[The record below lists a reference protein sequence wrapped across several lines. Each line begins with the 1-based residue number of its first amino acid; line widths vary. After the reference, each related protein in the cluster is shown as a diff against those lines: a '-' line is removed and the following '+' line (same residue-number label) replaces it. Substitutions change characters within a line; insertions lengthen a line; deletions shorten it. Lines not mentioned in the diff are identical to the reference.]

1 MVALRILVGD
11 DHPLFRK
18 GLKDLL
24 DEAFAPAEIIEAESG
39 ADMLA
44 LAQGRDWDI
53 AIMDITMPGKS
64 GPELLHELKEARPA
78 LPVLVMSTHPEDLFA
93 VRMFRAGASGYMT
106 KAAAADKV
114 VEAIK
119 TILSG
124 HKYISHSAAEQ
135 LAATVERDSK
145 RLPHELLSDREFQ
158 VLCMLASGLNL
169 RQIGEQLC
177 VSANTVST
185 YRARIL
191 EKMNLKTNAELT
203 RYAIQYSLI
212 APIS

>member
-1 MVALRILVGD
+1 MTTLRILIGD

-18 GLKDLL
+18 GLKELL
-24 DEAFAPAEIIEAESG
+24 EESCAPAEIGEAESG
-39 ADMLA
+39 LDMLA
-44 LAQGRDWDI
+44 LVKQQDWNV
-53 AIMDITMPGKS
+53 AVMDITMPGKS
-64 GPELLHELKEARPA
+64 GLDLLQELKEAKPS
-78 LPVLVMSTHPEDLFA
+78 LPVLVMSTHPEELFS
-93 VRMFRAGASGYMT
+93 VRMFRAGASGYIT
-106 KAAAADKV
+106 KAAAPDRV

-124 HKYISHSAAEQ
+124 HKYISTSAAEQ
-135 LAATVERDSK
+135 LAAIVERDSS

-158 VLCMLASGLNL
+158 VFCMLASGMNL

-177 VSANTVST
+177 VSANTIST

-191 EKMNLKTNAELT
+191 EKMNVKSNAELT

-212 APIS
+212 APLA

>member
-1 MVALRILVGD
+1 MAILRILVGD

-24 DEAFAPAEIIEAESG
+24 DEAFAPAEVAEAESG

-44 LAQGRDWDI
+44 LVQQGDWDI

-64 GPELLHELKEARPA
+64 GPELLQGLKEARPT
-78 LPVLVMSTHPEDLFA
+78 LPVLVMSTHPEDLFS

-114 VEAIK
+114 VEAIR

-124 HKYISHSAAEQ
+124 HKYISHYAAEQ
-135 LAATVERDSK
+135 LVATVERDSK

-191 EKMNLKTNAELT
+191 EKMNLKSNAELT